1 MSKLLMTMEVIC
13 KLVIIGVELII
24 FIIHI
29 NIKLSILKWY
39 WTYQFRKRLR
49 KYGVEGEFLEELTF
63 IYKEI
68 FDKLVKNITST
79 WRIYG
84 R

>member
-29 NIKLSILKWY
+29 SIKLSILKWY

-49 KYGVEGEFLEELTF
+49 KYGVEGEFLEKLTS
-63 IYKEI
+63 IYKEM
-68 FDKLVKNITST
+68 FDRLVKNIMST
-79 WRIYG
+79 WRIHG